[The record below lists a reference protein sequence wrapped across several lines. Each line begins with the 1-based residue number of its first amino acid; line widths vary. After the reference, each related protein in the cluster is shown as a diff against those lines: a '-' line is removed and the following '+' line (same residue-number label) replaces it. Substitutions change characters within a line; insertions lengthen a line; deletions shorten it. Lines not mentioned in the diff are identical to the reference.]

1 MPWFVIY
8 TKSRNEKKVA
18 ELLQKNGVEVFC
30 PLVKLKKNW
39 SDRKKIVETPLFNS
53 YVFVKLSE
61 KDRNVVFN
69 VPGVIRYVFWLK
81 KPALARDSEIEKLKS
96 VLHETM
102 DSFTIENYQIGE
114 TIKISVGDFKGL
126 DGVIEKQSKN
136 KLHVILENVGIKITF
151 QRS

>member
-30 PLVKLKKNW
+30 PLIKLKKNW

-53 YVFVKLSE
+53 YVFVNLSE

-69 VPGVIRYVFWLK
+69 VPGVIRFVFWLN
-81 KPALARDSEIEKLKS
+81 KPAVVRNCEIESLKAMLS
-96 VLHETM
+96 ETM
-102 DSFTIENYQIGE
+102 DSFSIENYQIGD
-114 TIKISVGDFKGL
+114 TIKISEGAFKGVE
-126 DGVIEKQSKN
+126 GVIEKQTN
-136 KLHVILENVGIKITF
+136 TKLHLILENVGIKITL

>member
-8 TKSRNEKKVA
+8 TKSRIEKKVA

-114 TIKISVGDFKGL
+114 TIKISEGDFKGL

>member
-39 SDRKKIVETPLFNS
+39 SDRTKIVETPLFKS
-53 YVFVKLSE
+53 YVFVNLSE
-61 KDRNVVFN
+61 KNRNVVFN
-69 VPGVIRYVFWLK
+69 VPGVIRYLFWLK
-81 KPALARDSEIEKLKS
+81 KPAIVKDSEIESLKA
-96 VLHETM
+96 VLNDTM
-102 DSFTIENYQIGE
+102 DSFSIENYQIGD
-114 TIKISVGDFKGL
+114 TVKISEGVFKGL
-126 DGVIEKQSKN
+126 DGVIEKQSNN
-136 KLHVILENVGIKITF
+136 KLHVILENVGIKITL

>member
-39 SDRKKIVETPLFNS
+39 SDRTKIVETPLFNS
-53 YVFVKLSE
+53 YVFVNLSE

-69 VPGVIRYVFWLK
+69 VPGVIRYLFWLK
-81 KPALARDSEIEKLKS
+81 KPAIVKDSEIESLKA
-96 VLHETM
+96 VLHETI
-102 DSFTIENYQIGE
+102 DSFTIENYQIGD
-114 TIKISVGDFKGL
+114 TVKISEGVFKGL
-126 DGVIEKQSKN
+126 DGVIEKQSNN
-136 KLHVILENVGIKITF
+136 KLHVILENVGIKITL

>member
-39 SDRKKIVETPLFNS
+39 SDRTKIVETPLFNS
-53 YVFVKLSE
+53 YVFVNLPE
-61 KDRNVVFN
+61 KDRNLVFN
-69 VPGVIRYVFWLK
+69 VPGVIRYLFWLK
-81 KPALARDSEIEKLKS
+81 KPAIVKDSEIESLKA
-96 VLHETM
+96 VLNDTM
-102 DSFTIENYQIGE
+102 DSFSIENYQIGD
-114 TIKISVGDFKGL
+114 TVKISEGVFKGL
-126 DGVIEKQSKN
+126 DGVIEKQSNN
-136 KLHVILENVGIKITF
+136 KLHVILENVGIKITL

>member
-39 SDRKKIVETPLFNS
+39 SDRTKIVETPLFNS
-53 YVFVKLSE
+53 YVFVNLSE

-69 VPGVIRYVFWLK
+69 VPGVIRFVFWLN
-81 KPALARDSEIEKLKS
+81 KPAVVRDCEIESLKAMLS
-96 VLHETM
+96 ETM
-102 DSFTIENYQIGE
+102 DSFSIENYQIGD
-114 TIKISVGDFKGL
+114 TIKISEGAFKGVE
-126 DGVIEKQSKN
+126 GVIEKQTN
-136 KLHVILENVGIKITF
+136 TKLHLILENVGIKITL

>member
-30 PLVKLKKNW
+30 PLVKLKKSW

-53 YVFVKLSE
+53 YVFVNLPE

-69 VPGVIRYVFWLK
+69 VPGVIRYLFWLK
-81 KPALARDSEIEKLKS
+81 KPAIVKDSEIENLKNI
-96 VLHETM
+96 LHETI
-102 DSFTIENYQIGE
+102 DSFTIENYQIGD
-114 TIKISVGDFKGL
+114 TIKISEGVFKGIH
-126 DGVIEKQSKN
+126 GVIEKQSKN
-136 KLHVILENVGIKITF
+136 KLHMILENVGIKITL

>member
-39 SDRKKIVETPLFNS
+39 SDRKKIVETPLFKS
-53 YVFVKLSE
+53 YVFVNLSE

-81 KPALARDSEIEKLKS
+81 KPAIARDSEIERLKTI
-96 VLHETM
+96 LHETI
-102 DSFTIENYQIGE
+102 DSFSIENYQIGD
-114 TIKISVGDFKGL
+114 TIKISEGVFKGV

-136 KLHVILENVGIKITF
+136 KLHVILENVGIKITL

>member
-8 TKSRNEKKVA
+8 TKSRIEKKVA

-39 SDRKKIVETPLFNS
+39 SDRSKIVETPLFNS

-136 KLHVILENVGIKITF
+136 KLHVILENVGIKITL

>member
-39 SDRKKIVETPLFNS
+39 SDRTKIVETSLFNS
-53 YVFVKLSE
+53 YVFVNLSE

-69 VPGVIRYVFWLK
+69 VPGVIRYLFWLK
-81 KPALARDSEIEKLKS
+81 KPAIVKDSEIESLKA
-96 VLHETM
+96 VLNDTM
-102 DSFTIENYQIGE
+102 DSFSIENYQIGD
-114 TIKISVGDFKGL
+114 TVKISEGVFKGL
-126 DGVIEKQSKN
+126 DGVIEKQSN
-136 KLHVILENVGIKITF
+136 TKLHVILENVGIKITL

>member
-8 TKSRNEKKVA
+8 TKSRKEKKVA

-53 YVFVKLSE
+53 YVFVNLSD

-69 VPGVIRYVFWLK
+69 VPGVIRYLFWLK
-81 KPALARDSEIEKLKS
+81 KPAIVKDSEIENLKNI
-96 VLHETM
+96 LHETI
-102 DSFTIENYQIGE
+102 DSFTIENYQVGE
-114 TIKISVGDFKGL
+114 TIKISGGVFKGL
-126 DGVIEKQSKN
+126 DGVIEKQSNN
-136 KLHVILENVGIKITF
+136 KLHVILENVGIKITL

>member
-18 ELLQKNGVEVFC
+18 ELLQKNGVETFC

-53 YVFVKLSE
+53 YVFVNLSE

-69 VPGVIRYVFWLK
+69 VPGVIRYVFWLN
-81 KPALARDSEIEKLKS
+81 KPAVVRDCEIESLKAMLS
-96 VLHETM
+96 ETM
-102 DSFTIENYQIGE
+102 DSFSIENYQIGD
-114 TIKISVGDFKGL
+114 TIKISEGAFKGVE
-126 DGVIEKQSKN
+126 GVIEKQTN
-136 KLHVILENVGIKITF
+136 TKLHLILENVGIKITL

>member
-18 ELLQKNGVEVFC
+18 ELLRKNGVEVFC

-39 SDRKKIVETPLFNS
+39 SDRTKIVETPLFNS
-53 YVFVKLSE
+53 YVFVNVSE

-69 VPGVIRYVFWLK
+69 VPGVIRYLFWLK
-81 KPALARDSEIEKLKS
+81 KPAIVKDSEIESLKA
-96 VLHETM
+96 VLNDTI
-102 DSFTIENYQIGE
+102 DSFTIENYQIGD
-114 TIKISVGDFKGL
+114 TIKISEGVFKGI
-126 DGVIEKQSKN
+126 DGVIEKQSNN
-136 KLHVILENVGIKITF
+136 KLHVILENVGIKITL

>member
-53 YVFVKLSE
+53 YVFVNLSE
-61 KDRNVVFN
+61 KDRNVVFY
-69 VPGVIRYVFWLK
+69 VPGVIRYLFWLK
-81 KPALARDSEIEKLKS
+81 KPAIVKDSEIESLKTI
-96 VLHETM
+96 LHETM
-102 DSFTIENYQIGE
+102 DSFTIENYQIGD
-114 TIKISVGDFKGL
+114 TIKISEGVFKGI
-126 DGVIEKQSKN
+126 DGVIEKQSN
-136 KLHVILENVGIKITF
+136 TKLHVILENVGIKITL

>member
-8 TKSRNEKKVA
+8 TKSRNEKKIA
-18 ELLQKNGVEVFC
+18 ELLQKNGVESFC

-53 YVFVKLSE
+53 YVFVNVSE

-69 VPGVIRYVFWLK
+69 VPGVIRYLFWLK
-81 KPALARDSEIEKLKS
+81 KPAIVKDSEIESLKA
-96 VLHETM
+96 VLNDTM
-102 DSFTIENYQIGE
+102 DSFSIENYQNGD
-114 TIKISVGDFKGL
+114 TIKISEGVFKGL
-126 DGVIEKQSKN
+126 DGVIEKQSNN
-136 KLHVILENVGIKITF
+136 KLHVILENVGIKITL

>member
-18 ELLQKNGVEVFC
+18 ELLQKNGVESFC

-53 YVFVKLSE
+53 YVFVNVSE

-69 VPGVIRYVFWLK
+69 VPGVIRYLFWLK
-81 KPALARDSEIEKLKS
+81 KPAIVKDSEIESLKA
-96 VLHETM
+96 VLHETI
-102 DSFTIENYQIGE
+102 DSFTIENYQIGD
-114 TIKISVGDFKGL
+114 TVKISEGVFKGL
-126 DGVIEKQSKN
+126 DGVIEKQSNN
-136 KLHVILENVGIKITF
+136 KLHVILENVGIKITL
-151 QRS
+151 QRY

>member
-8 TKSRNEKKVA
+8 TKSRKEKKVA
-18 ELLQKNGVEVFC
+18 ELLQKNGVEAFC

-53 YVFVKLSE
+53 YVFVNVSE

-69 VPGVIRYVFWLK
+69 VPGVIRYLFWLK
-81 KPALARDSEIEKLKS
+81 KPAIVKDSEIESLKA
-96 VLHETM
+96 VLNDTM
-102 DSFTIENYQIGE
+102 DSFSIENYQIGD
-114 TIKISVGDFKGL
+114 TVKISEGVFKGL
-126 DGVIEKQSKN
+126 DGVIEKQSNN
-136 KLHVILENVGIKITF
+136 KLHVILENVGIKITL

>member
-39 SDRKKIVETPLFNS
+39 SDRTKIVETPLFNS
-53 YVFVKLSE
+53 YVFVNLSE

-69 VPGVIRYVFWLK
+69 VPGVIRYVFWLN
-81 KPALARDSEIEKLKS
+81 KPAIVRDYEIESLKAMLS
-96 VLHETM
+96 ETM
-102 DSFTIENYQIGE
+102 DSFSIENYQIGD
-114 TIKISVGDFKGL
+114 TIKISEGVFKGVE
-126 DGVIEKQSKN
+126 GVIEEQTN
-136 KLHVILENVGIKITF
+136 TKLHLILENVGIKITL

>member
-39 SDRKKIVETPLFNS
+39 SDRSKIVETPLFNS
-53 YVFVKLSE
+53 YVFVNLSE

-69 VPGVIRYVFWLK
+69 VPGVIRYLFWLK
-81 KPALARDSEIEKLKS
+81 KPAIARDSEIESLKAMLS
-96 VLHETM
+96 ETM
-102 DSFTIENYQIGE
+102 DSFSIENYQIGD
-114 TIKISVGDFKGL
+114 TIKISEGAFKGVE
-126 DGVIEKQSKN
+126 GVIEKQTN
-136 KLHVILENVGIKITF
+136 TKLHVILENVGIKITL

>member
-8 TKSRNEKKVA
+8 TKSRNEKKVS

-39 SDRKKIVETPLFNS
+39 SDRTKIVETPLFNS
-53 YVFVKLSE
+53 YVFVNLPE
-61 KDRNVVFN
+61 KDRNLVFN
-69 VPGVIRYVFWLK
+69 VPGVIRYLFWLK
-81 KPALARDSEIEKLKS
+81 KPAIVKDSEIESLKA
-96 VLHETM
+96 VLNDTI
-102 DSFTIENYQIGE
+102 DSFSIENYQIGN
-114 TIKISVGDFKGL
+114 TIKISEGVFKGV

-136 KLHVILENVGIKITF
+136 KLHVILENVGIKITL

>member
-39 SDRKKIVETPLFNS
+39 SDRSKIVETPLFNS
-53 YVFVKLSE
+53 YVFVNLSE

-69 VPGVIRYVFWLK
+69 VPGVIRYLFWLK
-81 KPALARDSEIEKLKS
+81 KPAIARDSEIESLKN

-102 DSFTIENYQIGE
+102 DSFTIENYQIGD
-114 TIKISVGDFKGL
+114 TVKISEGVFKGL

>member
-30 PLVKLKKNW
+30 PLIKLKKNW

-53 YVFVKLSE
+53 YVFVNLSE

-69 VPGVIRYVFWLK
+69 VPGVIRFVFWLN
-81 KPALARDSEIEKLKS
+81 KPAVVRNCEIESLKAMLS
-96 VLHETM
+96 ETM
-102 DSFTIENYQIGE
+102 DSFSIENYQIWD
-114 TIKISVGDFKGL
+114 TIKISEGAFKGVE
-126 DGVIEKQSKN
+126 GVIEKQTN
-136 KLHVILENVGIKITF
+136 TKLHLILENVGIKITL

>member
-8 TKSRNEKKVA
+8 SKSRNEKKVA
-18 ELLQKNGVEVFC
+18 ELLQKNGVETFC

-53 YVFVKLSE
+53 YVFVNLSE

-69 VPGVIRYVFWLK
+69 VPGVIRFVFWLN
-81 KPALARDSEIEKLKS
+81 KPAVVRDCEIESLKAMLS
-96 VLHETM
+96 ETM
-102 DSFTIENYQIGE
+102 DSFSIENYQIGD
-114 TIKISVGDFKGL
+114 TIKISEGAFKGVE
-126 DGVIEKQSKN
+126 GVIEKQTN
-136 KLHVILENVGIKITF
+136 TKLHLILENVGIKITL

>member
-53 YVFVKLSE
+53 YVFVNLPE
-61 KDRNVVFN
+61 KDRNLVFN
-69 VPGVIRYVFWLK
+69 VPGVIRYLFWLK
-81 KPALARDSEIEKLKS
+81 KPAIVKDSEIESLKA
-96 VLHETM
+96 VLNDTI
-102 DSFTIENYQIGE
+102 DSFSIENYQIGD
-114 TIKISVGDFKGL
+114 TVKISEGVFKGL
-126 DGVIEKQSKN
+126 DGVIEKQSNN
-136 KLHVILENVGIKITF
+136 KLHVILENVGIKITL

>member
-18 ELLQKNGVEVFC
+18 ELLQKNGVESFC

-53 YVFVKLSE
+53 YVFVNVSE

-69 VPGVIRYVFWLK
+69 VPGVIRYLFWLK
-81 KPALARDSEIEKLKS
+81 KPAIVKDSEIESLKA
-96 VLHETM
+96 VLNDTM
-102 DSFTIENYQIGE
+102 DSFSIENYQIGD
-114 TIKISVGDFKGL
+114 TVKISEGVFKGL
-126 DGVIEKQSKN
+126 DGVIEKQSNN
-136 KLHVILENVGIKITF
+136 KLHVILENVGIKITL

>member
-53 YVFVKLSE
+53 YVFVNLSE

-81 KPALARDSEIEKLKS
+81 KPAVARDSEIESLKA
-96 VLHETM
+96 VLNDTM
-102 DSFTIENYQIGE
+102 DSFSIENYQIGD
-114 TIKISVGDFKGL
+114 TVKISEGVFKGL
-126 DGVIEKQSKN
+126 DGVIEKQSN
-136 KLHVILENVGIKITF
+136 TKLHVILENVGIKITL

>member
-39 SDRKKIVETPLFNS
+39 SDRTKIVETPLFNS
-53 YVFVKLSE
+53 YVFVNLSE

-69 VPGVIRYVFWLK
+69 VPGVIRYLFWLK
-81 KPALARDSEIEKLKS
+81 KPAIARDSEIENLKNI
-96 VLHETM
+96 LHETM
-102 DSFTIENYQIGE
+102 DSFSIENYQIGD
-114 TIKISVGDFKGL
+114 TIKISEGVFKGL

-136 KLHVILENVGIKITF
+136 KLHVILENVGIKITL

>member
-39 SDRKKIVETPLFNS
+39 SDRTKIVETPLFNS
-53 YVFVKLSE
+53 YVFVNLPE
-61 KDRNVVFN
+61 KDRNLVFN
-69 VPGVIRYVFWLK
+69 VPGVIRYLFWLK
-81 KPALARDSEIEKLKS
+81 KPAIVKDSEIENLKNI
-96 VLHETM
+96 LHETM
-102 DSFTIENYQIGE
+102 DSFTIENYQIGD
-114 TIKISVGDFKGL
+114 TIKISEGVFKGI

-136 KLHVILENVGIKITF
+136 KLHVILENVGIKITL

>member
-114 TIKISVGDFKGL
+114 TIKISEGDFKGL
-126 DGVIEKQSKN
+126 DGVIEKQSNN
-136 KLHVILENVGIKITF
+136 KLHVILENVGIKITL

>member
-114 TIKISVGDFKGL
+114 TIKISEGDFKGL

>member
-39 SDRKKIVETPLFNS
+39 SDRTKIVETPLFNS
-53 YVFVKLSE
+53 YVFVNLSE

-69 VPGVIRYVFWLK
+69 VPGVIRYLFWLK
-81 KPALARDSEIEKLKS
+81 KPAIVKDSEIESLKA
-96 VLHETM
+96 VLNDTM
-102 DSFTIENYQIGE
+102 DSFSIENYQIGD
-114 TIKISVGDFKGL
+114 TVKISEGVFKGL
-126 DGVIEKQSKN
+126 DGVIEKQSNN
-136 KLHVILENVGIKITF
+136 KLHVILENVGIKITL

>member
-18 ELLQKNGVEVFC
+18 ELLQKNGVETFC

-53 YVFVKLSE
+53 YVFVNLSE

-69 VPGVIRYVFWLK
+69 VPGVIRYVFWLN
-81 KPALARDSEIEKLKS
+81 KPAIVRDYEIESLKAMLS
-96 VLHETM
+96 ETM
-102 DSFTIENYQIGE
+102 DSFSIENYQIGD
-114 TIKISVGDFKGL
+114 TIKISEGVFKGVE
-126 DGVIEKQSKN
+126 GVIEKQTN
-136 KLHVILENVGIKITF
+136 TKLHLILENVGIKITL